1 MTSGEDKRPRMA
13 SGGEKHNIRLS
24 KALSKLLRH
33 DLLKEGLRPDEKG
46 FVPLDQVAYNN
57 I

>member
-1 MTSGEDKRPRMA
+1 MTSAEDKLPRMA

-33 DLLKEGLRPDEKG
+33 DLLKEGLRPDEEG
-46 FVPLDQVAYNN
+46 FVPLDQVTYN
-57 I
+57 II

>member
-1 MTSGEDKRPRMA
+1 MA

-33 DLLKEGLRPDEKG
+33 DLLKEGLRPDEEG
-46 FVPLDQVAYNN
+46 FVPLDQVTYN
-57 I
+57 II